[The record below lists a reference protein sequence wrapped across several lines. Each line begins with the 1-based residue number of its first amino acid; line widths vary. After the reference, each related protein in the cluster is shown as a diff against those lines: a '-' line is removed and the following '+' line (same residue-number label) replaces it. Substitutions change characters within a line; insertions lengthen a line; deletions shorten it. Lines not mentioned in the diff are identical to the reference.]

1 MDSLTLDVKST
12 RLTDE
17 QFFELCSANR
27 DLRFERSAD
36 GELIIMPPVTGRSG
50 YRNPLVSN
58 HYFSNKAMLGKELRE

>member
-1 MDSLTLDVKST
+1 MDSLALDVKST

-36 GELIIMPPVTGRSG
+36 GELIIMAPTGGQTGNKSVELAG
-50 YRNPLVSN
+50 QLWARN
-58 HYFSNKAMLGKELRE
+58 